1 MWAAD
6 PGEKTNRNGRT
17 VSQIGRA
24 LAARRRGARG
34 KGGRGLRSVAICVNR
49 ALGPA
54 RSFGAARDGRGSDAS
69 AMLVQDVAVR
79 AEKASK
85 SNPSYPKKS
94 LARGS

>member
-24 LAARRRGARG
+24 SAARRRGARHS
-34 KGGRGLRSVAICVNR
+34 RMRVTSVAIGVNR

-54 RSFGAARDGRGSDAS
+54 RSFGARSVERGGAICERQCVHGDATELS
-69 AMLVQDVAVR
+69 GTPALR
-79 AEKASK
+79 
-85 SNPSYPKKS
+85 
-94 LARGS
+94 